1 MQGSGPGD
9 AQAGAGYGKG
19 RVMGD
24 MLLNGRPAEDFELA
38 AIRPGRECDLK
49 RDKELLAGLL
59 AEYPRPPEPVS
70 RPVTD
75 LFLELS

>member
-1 MQGSGPGD
+1 MSD
-9 AQAGAGYGKG
+9 T
-19 RVMGD
+19 
-24 MLLNGRPAEDFELA
+24 LLNGRVAEDFELA
-38 AIRPGRECDLK
+38 AVGHGRECDLK
-49 RDKELLAGLL
+49 RDKEQPAGLL